1 MYGIYLCIHPVHH
14 FPTWIDFRYRKTQFS
29 SILMLRNHGLPR
41 FDFSHFK
48 KKIPRSI
55 RSRKPKAKLEVSENS
70 WGAQQRWGIG
80 LYRWLN
86 LSFEDCLPAGKLT

>member
-1 MYGIYLCIHPVHH
+1 MYDIYLCIHPVNH

-48 KKIPRSI
+48 KKYLEASAPGNLKPSWKSLKTLGEH
-55 RSRKPKAKLEVSENS
+55 SRGGGSAY
-70 WGAQQRWGIG
+70 IG
-80 LYRWLN
+80 
-86 LSFEDCLPAGKLT
+86 G